1 MNSIIMTSVLN
12 IEPNNLIARGPLK
25 GDVRYNFL
33 KFLKVDYDIKD
44 INYYDLLNSLDTFK
58 LKNLYR
64 FLYLRTHKINKETNG
79 TIVNL
84 KKKDGKISGE
94 ELNEYLNNYIN
105 PSETGFILIN
115 AIIIM
120 NGIQLYFF
128 PNINLS

>member
-1 MNSIIMTSVLN
+1 MTSVLN
-12 IEPNNLIARGPLK
+12 IETNNLIARGPLK

-33 KFLKVDYDIKD
+33 KFLKVDYDIND

>member
-1 MNSIIMTSVLN
+1 MTSVLN

-44 INYYDLLNSLDTFK
+44 INYYGLLNSLDTFK

-79 TIVNL
+79 KIVNL

-94 ELNEYLNNYIN
+94 EFNEYLNNYIN
-105 PSETGFILIN
+105 PSETGLILIN

>member
-1 MNSIIMTSVLN
+1 MTSVLN

-79 TIVNL
+79 KIVNL

-94 ELNEYLNNYIN
+94 EFNEYLNNYIN
-105 PSETGFILIN
+105 PSETGLILIN

>member
-1 MNSIIMTSVLN
+1 MTSVLN